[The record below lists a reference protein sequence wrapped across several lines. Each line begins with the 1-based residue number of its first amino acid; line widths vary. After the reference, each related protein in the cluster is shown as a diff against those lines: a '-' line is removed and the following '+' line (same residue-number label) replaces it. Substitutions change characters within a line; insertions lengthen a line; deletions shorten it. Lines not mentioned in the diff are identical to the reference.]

1 MKKIIVVVII
11 IVLIPI
17 GYVGAEDK
25 QTVDDINVKTSMLS
39 EGYLPLPAKHK
50 YYYYIEGM
58 TKETEKT
65 DCLDCIERQR
75 RIIGFDRMGA
85 RDEITNPLNEYE
97 SKKINASPFS
107 WILIPNIEE
116 EQPSG
121 MIQFT
126 YSF

>member
-1 MKKIIVVVII
+1 MKRLII
-11 IVLIPI
+11 IILMMLLIPI
-17 GYVGAEDK
+17 SYAAAEDK
-25 QTVDDINVKTSMLS
+25 ETVDDVNVKTSMPS

-50 YYYYIEGM
+50 YYYYTEGM
-58 TKETEKT
+58 TEETEKA
-65 DCLDCIERQR
+65 DCLDCIEGQR

-85 RDEITNPLNEYE
+85 EDETTNPLNESE
-97 SKKINASPFS
+97 NKKNNTSPFS

-121 MIQFT
+121 MIQFS

>member
-25 QTVDDINVKTSMLS
+25 QTVDDINVKTSMPS

-65 DCLDCIERQR
+65 DCLDCIEGQR
-75 RIIGFDRMGA
+75 RIIGFDRMGVG
-85 RDEITNPLNEYE
+85 DEITNPLNEYE
-97 SKKINASPFS
+97 NEKNNTSPFS
-107 WILIPNIEE
+107 WTIIPNIEE
-116 EQPSG
+116 SQPSG
-121 MIQFT
+121 MIQFS

>member
-25 QTVDDINVKTSMLS
+25 QTVDDINVKTSMPS

-65 DCLDCIERQR
+65 DCLDCIDGQDGLLVLTGWVSEMR
-75 RIIGFDRMGA
+75 
-85 RDEITNPLNEYE
+85 
-97 SKKINASPFS
+97 
-107 WILIPNIEE
+107 
-116 EQPSG
+116 
-121 MIQFT
+121 
-126 YSF
+126 